1 MARRASEQKMEREG
15 FMFHSYEYDGDAQM
29 EQRSLERKGY
39 EARLLRERS
48 DTPYLKMFSVWKR
61 EA

>member
-15 FMFHSYEYDGDAQM
+15 FKFHSYEYDGDAQM
-29 EQRSLERKGY
+29 EQQSLERKGY

-48 DTPYLKMFSVWKR
+48 DTAYLKMYSVWKR
-61 EA
+61 R